1 MRVKLLVNYGKKQFG
16 DIVDLDAKELKAI
29 GVGNYAEV
37 GEDVEVPKSGA
48 SDCSELQAK
57 LDEANKDIDKLL
69 QDVATKDEEI
79 KELSEKIEQLVINE
93 DEILRDL
100 HGASKIAEY
109 EAVKVK
115 YPLIEG

>member
-16 DIVDLDAKELKAI
+16 DIVDLDAKELEAI
-29 GVGNYAEV
+29 GAGNYAEV

-57 LDEANKDIDKLL
+57 LDE
-69 QDVATKDEEI
+69 EI
-79 KELSEKIEQLVINE
+79 KELSKKIEELQESIEQLVINE

-109 EAVKVK
+109 EAVKAK

>member
-48 SDCSELQAK
+48 SDCSELQEK
-57 LDEANKDIDKLL
+57 L
-69 QDVATKDEEI
+69 DEEI